1 MVEVDNNAKENLTAN
16 TNSET
21 IDQEIKEVVD
31 NDPDVLK
38 LKSQEAELMSLFSDP
53 NILKSYRMSLFSDPK
68 ILKSYRAVR
77 NDIYGIGERRQ
88 VSKKE
93 KQKKKAKRRMAKK
106 TKK

>member
-21 IDQEIKEVVD
+21 IDQDIKEVVD

-53 NILKSYRMSLFSDPK
+53 KILKSYRMSLFSDPK